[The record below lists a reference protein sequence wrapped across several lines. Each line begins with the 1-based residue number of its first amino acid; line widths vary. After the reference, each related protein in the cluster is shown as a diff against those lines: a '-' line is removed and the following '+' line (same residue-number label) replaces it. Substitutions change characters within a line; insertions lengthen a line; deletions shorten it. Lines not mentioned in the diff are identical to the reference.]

1 MLAERILTAALRFAN
16 RRILSLEV
24 GRRVTLPPPRPG
36 GAYLLYLHVPF
47 CQRLCPYCSFNRY
60 PFAEDPARS
69 YFARLRDEMRLVAD
83 LGYRF
88 SSVYVGGGTPTILL
102 DELCRTLDLA
112 RELFPVK
119 EVSCE
124 TNPNHLIPQVV
135 DALQE
140 RVQRL
145 SVGVQSFD
153 DGLLRQMD
161 RYDKY
166 GSGRE
171 ILARIQETAG
181 RFHSL
186 NVDMI
191 FNFPSQTP
199 ASLLHDVACLRQS
212 GANQTTFY
220 PLMTSP
226 AVRRSLARTVGRV
239 DYAREHRYYRLLC
252 EALEGA
258 FEPATAWT
266 FSRKAGQMIDEYIVD
281 YEQYVGVGSG
291 SFSYL
296 DGSLYANTF
305 SLKEYEQSVGSGRLS
320 VAGARVFPR
329 REQMRYRLMMG
340 LFGLRLDKRAFRET
354 FGVLPERG
362 LPAEYLFLKAAGA
375 LARDD
380 AEALTLTPRG
390 RYLLVAMMRE
400 FFAGVNNFRDQARS
414 ALSPEERA
422 LLFGD
427 GPGCGQPGLS
437 GASDGSDSSDRPPG

>member
-1 MLAERILTAALRFAN
+1 MLAERILTAFFRWSN

-24 GRRVTLPPPRPG
+24 GRQVTLPPPVPG
-36 GAYLLYLHVPF
+36 RKYLLYLHVPF

-60 PFAEDPARS
+60 PFAEDPARH
-69 YFARLRDEMRLVAD
+69 YFGNLREEMRLVAAR
-83 LGYRF
+83 GYDF
-88 SSVYVGGGTPTILL
+88 SSVYVGGGTPTILI
-102 DELCRTLDLA
+102 DELSATLDLA
-112 RELFPVK
+112 RDLFSVR

-124 TNPNHLIPQVV
+124 TNPNHLVPDVV
-135 DALQE
+135 GALRE

-153 DGLLRQMD
+153 DALLRQMD

-166 GSGRE
+166 GSGDE
-171 ILARIQETAG
+171 ILERLQQTAG

-191 FNFPSQTP
+191 FNFPSQTEE
-199 ASLLHDVACLRQS
+199 SLRRDVECLRLS
-212 GANQTTFY
+212 EANQTTFY

-239 DYAREHRYYRLLC
+239 DYPREHRYYQLLSR
-252 EALEGA
+252 ALEGA

-266 FSRKAGQMIDEYIVD
+266 FSRKAGEMIDEYIVD
-281 YEQYVGVGSG
+281 YEEYVGVGSG

-296 DGSLYANTF
+296 GGALYANTF
-305 SLKEYEQSVGSGRLS
+305 SLKEYDEAVGAGRLS
-320 VAGARVFPR
+320 AAGTRTFPK

-340 LFGLRLDKRAFRET
+340 LFGLRLDQRAFRES
-354 FGVLPERG
+354 FGVSVARG
-362 LPAEYLFLKAAGA
+362 LPGEVLFLKAFGA
-375 LARDD
+375 IDRDD
-380 AEALTLTPRG
+380 GEVMTLTPRG

-400 FFAGVNNFRDQARS
+400 FFAGVNNFRDQARA

-427 GPGCGQPGLS
+427 GPKCP
-437 GASDGSDSSDRPPG
+437 APDRVAG